1 MKHTIKKL
9 PKSTLSIEVVI
20 PADTFESDRE
30 KALKRAGEHVELPGF
45 RKGKVPANIL
55 EKELNPMM
63 LLEEM
68 ADIAINEHLPKVFKE
83 EKIDAIGRPEITL
96 TKVAKGND
104 LEFTAT
110 VATLPEVKLP
120 DYKKIAAKENKEVGD
135 MTVTDKELEEG
146 IKELKKAREHNRIHQ
161 SGEEHDHAAFE
172 KLEFDATLDDE
183 YVKSLGAFEN
193 VDAFKEKFRE
203 NIKGEKLA
211 REVEKRRIAII
222 EKLLEETKIEVPDL
236 LIETEA
242 ENLINRMK
250 ADIAQAGMEFEEYL
264 KHINKSE
271 ADIKKDLMPDA
282 EKRAKTELVM
292 MEIAK
297 AEKLEP
303 DMKMVE
309 EETKRLIQTYQDA
322 DPTRA
327 RMYVA
332 HMMLNEEILK
342 FLETQK

>member
-1 MKHTIKKL
+1 M
-9 PKSTLSIEVVI
+9 
-20 PADTFESDRE
+20 
-30 KALKRAGEHVELPGF
+30 
-45 RKGKVPANIL
+45 
-55 EKELNPMM
+55 
-63 LLEEM
+63 
-68 ADIAINEHLPKVFKE
+68 
-83 EKIDAIGRPEITL
+83 L
-96 TKVAKGND
+96 TKIAKGSD

-110 VATLPEVKLP
+110 VATLPAVKLP

-135 MTVTDKELEEG
+135 MTITDKELEEG

-172 KLEFDATLDDE
+172 KIEFDASLDDD
-183 YVKSLGAFEN
+183 YVKALGAFEN

-211 REVEKRRIAII
+211 REAEKRRAAILEALAKETTI
-222 EKLLEETKIEVPDL
+222 EIPDIL
-236 LIETEA
+236 VESEA
-242 ENLINRMK
+242 ENLINRLK
-250 ADIAQAGMEFEEYL
+250 ADIAQAGMPFEEYL
-264 KHINKSE
+264 KHIKKTE

-282 EKRAKTELVM
+282 EKRAKTELIM

-303 DMKMVE
+303 NMEEVE
-309 EETKRLIQTYQDA
+309 NETKRLIQTYQDA